1 LLDSNDH
8 LAKVVYSKAGRDKDK
23 FFIIISVLDE
33 KYVYISD
40 GSLRSISK
48 PKKKKIKHLAFT
60 NILDEEIR
68 NLLISGEKINN
79 AMIIKKLQSYDNNKE
94 VWLPYV
100 KRWCYRN
107 ARYCF
112 RIIT

>member
-1 LLDSNDH
+1 LLDTNNY
-8 LAKVVYSKAGRDKDK
+8 LGRVVFSKAGRDKDK
-23 FFIIISVLDE
+23 FFIILSVLDD
-33 KYVYISD
+33 KYVYITD
-40 GSLRSISK
+40 GLLRNVDK

-60 NILDEEIR
+60 NVIAEEIR
-68 NLLISGEKINN
+68 NLLMSSEKVSN
-79 AMIIKKLQSYDNNKE
+79 AMIRKFLQSYDNDKE